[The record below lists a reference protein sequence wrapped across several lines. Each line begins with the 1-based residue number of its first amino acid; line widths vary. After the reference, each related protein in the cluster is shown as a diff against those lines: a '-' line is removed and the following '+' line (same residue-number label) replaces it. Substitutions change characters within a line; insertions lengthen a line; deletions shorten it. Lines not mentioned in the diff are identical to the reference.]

1 MTIERGGAAV
11 EPSRETISSIEDLHD
26 RYAGPLYLFAWRRL
40 GDRQAAEEAVQD
52 TLVRAW
58 QHAARFDPARGS
70 LSSWLFT
77 ITRNLTNDRLR
88 RRDHRPEET
97 AFGDENTGLTDGD
110 IDRTLE
116 AWQLAEALGELH
128 DEHRLAIIEVHY
140 LGFTIREVAER
151 HGIPEGT
158 VKSRVY
164 YGLRTLRLR
173 LEEKGMTR

>member
-1 MTIERGGAAV
+1 MDTF
-11 EPSRETISSIEDLHD
+11 SSIEELHE
-26 RYAGPLYLFAWRRL
+26 RYAGPLYLYAWRRL
-40 GDRQAAEEAVQD
+40 GDRQAAEETVQD
-52 TLVRAW
+52 ALVRAW
-58 QHAARFDPARGS
+58 QHAERFDPERGS

-77 ITRNLTNDRLR
+77 ITRNLTNDHLR
-88 RRDHRPEET
+88 RRDHRPVET
-97 AFGDENTGLTDGD
+97 ALAEATPSGEEATALTDGD

-116 AWQLAEALGELH
+116 AWQLAEALGALS

-140 LGFTIREVAER
+140 LGFTVREVAER

-164 YGLRTLRLR
+164 YGLRNLRLR

>member
-1 MTIERGGAAV
+1 MEA
-11 EPSRETISSIEDLHD
+11 ISSIEQLHE
-26 RYAGPLYLFAWRRL
+26 RYAGPLYLYAWRRL
-40 GDRQAAEEAVQD
+40 GDREAAEEAVQD
-52 TLVRAW
+52 ALVRAW
-58 QHAARFDPARGS
+58 QHAGRFDPERGS

-97 AFGDENTGLTDGD
+97 AYGEEHG
-110 IDRTLE
+110 
-116 AWQLAEALGELH
+116 ALS

-140 LGFTIREVAER
+140 LGFTIREVADR

-164 YGLRTLRLR
+164 YGLRTLRLQ